1 MEIWQTGGY
10 ILEFACNAIL
20 SLDGKKNY
28 EGRDEWMN
36 F

>member
-20 SLDGKKNY
+20 DGKKNY
-28 EGRDEWMN
+28 EGRGEWMN